1 MWSFFLNKKI
11 EKLIQCV
18 SLQLA
23 SFITNVAMVTF
34 HRPAMAVFHSFSCR
48 AHLSFKNASWSS

>member
-48 AHLSFKNASWSS
+48 AHLSFKNAS